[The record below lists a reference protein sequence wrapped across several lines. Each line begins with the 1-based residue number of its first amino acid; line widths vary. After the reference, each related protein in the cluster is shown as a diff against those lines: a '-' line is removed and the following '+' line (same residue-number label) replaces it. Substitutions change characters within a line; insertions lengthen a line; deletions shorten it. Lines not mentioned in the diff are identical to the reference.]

1 MLCALAESQEFTTRG
16 MSAGY
21 KWMGTRRPY
30 TRASAVQQKHSP
42 LWVHQAPRK
51 QLAQPVPLQPNEGV
65 QKFSTP
71 KEAEEYIV
79 ENQVVDLHLSATE
92 DDALRKRRKSE
103 DYQAA
108 APPNAFA
115 PPQTLMQYGQQSQL
129 RTVASTAAPPFNGL
143 QSEQRQVIVYFDGG
157 SRGNPGRAGYGYV
170 IYDSTT
176 HQQLRIGCRG
186 LKYGSTNNQA
196 EYTGMIEGMR
206 YAIDK
211 LGARRLIVRG
221 DSELVVRQ
229 MTGRYRA
236 NSERL
241 RPLFE
246 SAQQLAGRCS
256 SFTIEHVYRDDN
268 QVADK
273 LSNLAMDMDHALD
286 DILVM
291 WQRGDTGRAVL
302 VQRLAEAAGIAAD
315 YQAVNMLRES
325 PSFMAAVADLLSQMW
340 DLAEA
345 QATQLLQ
352 AKGWTP
358 ATGGPPLAPSGSGSS
373 ADSAA
378 TAQALS
384 GPQRPAG

>member
-1 MLCALAESQEFTTRG
+1 MAKPKYYAVRVGRKPGVYNTWDECRIQVDGYPKAVYKGFSSAAEAQSFVGSPSAAQAAGPARAPATKRG
-16 MSAGY
+16 GA
-21 KWMGTRRPY
+21 
-30 TRASAVQQKHSP
+30 
-42 LWVHQAPRK
+42 
-51 QLAQPVPLQPNEGV
+51 
-65 QKFSTP
+65 
-71 KEAEEYIV
+71 
-79 ENQVVDLHLSATE
+79 ATE

-256 SFTIEHVYRDDN
+256 SFTIEHVYR
-268 QVADK
+268 
-273 LSNLAMDMDHALD
+273 
-286 DILVM
+286 
-291 WQRGDTGRAVL
+291 
-302 VQRLAEAAGIAAD
+302 
-315 YQAVNMLRES
+315 
-325 PSFMAAVADLLSQMW
+325 
-340 DLAEA
+340 
-345 QATQLLQ
+345 
-352 AKGWTP
+352 
-358 ATGGPPLAPSGSGSS
+358 
-373 ADSAA
+373 
-378 TAQALS
+378 
-384 GPQRPAG
+384 